1 MRRVQFIILAILFAF
16 PLGCST
22 RSRSDR
28 TNTRVRFLH
37 GSTDL
42 DRLYFV
48 VDDLDQAALV
58 RSEMSGYIGLRSGR
72 RLLDVWDET
81 EIVFSALVDIESGV
95 EQTFALVGSRSSKDL
110 TVVQIL
116 DPVGP
121 TAPNTARISL
131 FHASP
136 DAPGLDLD
144 IDGKTVFQ
152 NVRYMGDHS
161 IPAWA
166 TVDGGLLTF
175 TLKETSGRRRRF
187 GPFTYDVAPG
197 RDLTVAV
204 TNPDAQLEFRTWND
218 LAGVTVDPGSRVRGL
233 NASPELG
240 PIEVRLDGRP
250 LVTGVPFREASSYL
264 ATSSGVHDLEIR
276 SGSTLRVSG
285 SFTAQ
290 SGYDYTV
297 AVTGDPVT
305 PTAIIHP
312 DGPFIVDPGAFVFDV
327 FHLGR
332 DAGRIDLRVNGAWP
346 RSLLA
351 LPYLGSNPSPT
362 PPDPLLVDRA
372 NPAARVDIFEAF
384 LAGTQGLIG
393 RADLVPS
400 EDGVYSI
407 VLLGNRTVNG
417 SIGVGDT
424 ATDLLVFDEAE
435 DGRRLARIRTGH
447 AAPTRDSLTFKVDG
461 STASDAISPAL
472 TYLGGIG
479 FPAAYVHLGSG
490 PHTLTVTPT
499 GSSSAL
505 VTTPLDAEPG
515 VDTTDLVVEASVA
528 NPVLALTTVDDP
540 DGPFPPTP
548 STARLR
554 LHHAARGVSATA
566 LDLYLNAV
574 SGAPLIG
581 NVSHS
586 NASGYV
592 EIPSGTN
599 HTLILTPAGNPGQT
613 LYTLPGVRLEAGR
626 DASFVALATN
636 SAQNLT
642 ESVLLADN

>member
-1 MRRVQFIILAILFAF
+1 MRRVPFWILAILFAF
-16 PLGCST
+16 PFGCSSK
-22 RSRSDR
+22 SRSDR
-28 TNTRVRFLH
+28 THASVRFLH

-48 VDDLDQAALV
+48 VDDRDRATLV
-58 RSEMSGYIGLRSGR
+58 RSEMSGYIGMRPGR

-81 EIVFSALVDIESGV
+81 QIVFSAMVEIETGV
-95 EQTFALVGSRSSKDL
+95 EQTFALVGSRSLKDL
-110 TVVQIL
+110 TVVQTL

-131 FHASP
+131 FQASP

-161 IPAWA
+161 IPGWA

-175 TLKETSGRRRRF
+175 TLRETSGRRRRF

-197 RDLTVAV
+197 RDLTVVV
-204 TNPDAQLEFRTWND
+204 TNPDRQLEFRTWND
-218 LAGVTVDPGSRVRGL
+218 LAGVTVDPGSRIRCL

-240 PIEVRLDGRP
+240 SIEVRLDGKT
-250 LVTGVPFREASSYL
+250 VVAGVPFREASSYL
-264 ATSSGVHDLEIR
+264 ATSSGAHDLEIR

-290 SGYDYTV
+290 SGFDYTV

-332 DAGRIDLRVNGAWP
+332 DAGRIDVRVNGASP

-351 LPYLGSNPSPT
+351 LPYLGSDPPPT

-372 NPAARVDIFEAF
+372 DPAARVDIFEAF

-417 SIGVGDT
+417 SIGVGDS
-424 ATDLLVFDEAE
+424 ATDLLVFEEAE

-447 AAPTRDSLTFKVDG
+447 AAPTQGSLTFKVDG

-472 TYLGGIG
+472 TYLGGSG
-479 FPAAYVHLGSG
+479 FPAAYVHLGPG
-490 PHTLTVTPT
+490 RHTLTVTRT
-499 GSSSAL
+499 GSGSAL
-505 VTTPLDAEPG
+505 VTTPLDLEPG

-528 NPVLALTTVDDP
+528 NPVLVQTTVDDP
-540 DGPFPPTP
+540 DGPFPPRP
-548 STARLR
+548 DTARLR
-554 LHHAARGVSATA
+554 LHHAARGVSATS

-581 NVSHS
+581 NVSYS
-586 NASGYV
+586 RASGYV

-599 HTLILTPAGNPGQT
+599 QTLILTPAGNPGQT
-613 LYTLPGVRLEAGR
+613 LYTLPGVRLQAGR
-626 DASFVALATN
+626 DVSFVALAT
-636 SAQNLT
+636 SGAQNLT